1 MLKKTTQLFLVG
13 LSLFVISI
21 ISVLFLYK
29 SKARANEYLLYPS
42 TCLGGWENPQL
53 AEGAPQ
59 VSLESREASIF
70 TEENSARLKGNIA
83 AQMYCGGFKE
93 DIPEDVIPK
102 NIVVK
107 FSWTVGYVEPSIE
120 IPPTDS
126 DIPAV
131 PNQQSV
137 KENDTKED
145 IQIEDLDKNL
155 EDKNL
160 PVNEDNILE
169 LEQPQIPQE
178 VSVPESASISFFKLF
193 TKVAYGQETSVN
205 EIKRL
210 DSYGLVE
217 VLYTL
222 DGVDW
227 KSLGFVDKDSFD
239 NTQFKIPIEE
249 VATWEDVSKI
259 QISVRSVP
267 ILDGTTPVI
276 YLDSMWIEAGYEHL
290 NKNET
295 NTTITDTT
303 DNLGQMNKEIPQ
315 TKEET
320 TNVED
325 FQIEE
330 LSKDVSL
337 LETEDKNSLKET
349 VVNLNA
355 VHRCNVSPFSLNVY
369 ENHNLNTNILL
380 TKILSGN
387 YELKIG
393 ERPQGIDVK
402 FAENDNY
409 IYNPKPDEN
418 TVSISVLNTIGSV
431 RGNFSVPIIFTEK
444 NTNSSFI
451 CQINIVN

>member
-70 TEENSARLKGNIA
+70 TEENSARLNGNIA
-83 AQMYCGGFKE
+83 AQIYCGGFKE

-120 IPPTDS
+120 IPPIDS
-126 DIPAV
+126 DIPV
-131 PNQQSV
+131 MPDQQSV
-137 KENDTKED
+137 KENSTNDD
-145 IQIEDLDKNL
+145 IQVENLDKNP
-155 EDKNL
+155 EETNL
-160 PVNEDNILE
+160 SANEDNTLE
-169 LEQPQIPQE
+169 LEQPKIPQE

-193 TKVAYGQETSVN
+193 TKVAYGQEASLGET
-205 EIKRL
+205 KKL

-249 VATWEDVSKI
+249 VATWEDISKI

-267 ILDGTTPVI
+267 VLDGATPVI
-276 YLDSMWIEAGYEHL
+276 YLDSMWIEAEYEYL
-290 NKNET
+290 NKNEI
-295 NTTITDTT
+295 NTTTTDTV
-303 DNLGQMNKEIPQ
+303 DNLSQMNKEIPQ

>member
-1 MLKKTTQLFLVG
+1 MLYLSDRNG
-13 LSLFVISI
+13 LPINCS
-21 ISVLFLYK
+21 
-29 SKARANEYLLYPS
+29 E
-42 TCLGGWENPQL
+42 
-53 AEGAPQ
+53 
-59 VSLESREASIF
+59 
-70 TEENSARLKGNIA
+70 
-83 AQMYCGGFKE
+83 
-93 DIPEDVIPK
+93 
-102 NIVVK
+102 
-107 FSWTVGYVEPSIE
+107 
-120 IPPTDS
+120 
-126 DIPAV
+126 
-131 PNQQSV
+131 
-137 KENDTKED
+137 
-145 IQIEDLDKNL
+145 
-155 EDKNL
+155 
-160 PVNEDNILE
+160 
-169 LEQPQIPQE
+169 
-178 VSVPESASISFFKLF
+178 PESGNHHDSYDLANKLKSFFSINKKYQLCG
-193 TKVAYGQETSVN
+193 YGFEVQP
-205 EIKRL
+205 
-210 DSYGLVE
+210 SYIA
-217 VLYTL
+217 
-222 DGVDW
+222 
-227 KSLGFVDKDSFD
+227 KDRRC
-239 NTQFKIPIEE
+239 I
-249 VATWEDVSKI
+249 KI

-267 ILDGTTPVI
+267 VLDGATPVI
-276 YLDSMWIEAGYEHL
+276 YLDSMWIEAEYEYL
-290 NKNET
+290 NKNEI
-295 NTTITDTT
+295 NTTTTDTV
-303 DNLGQMNKEIPQ
+303 DNLSQMNKEIPQ

-451 CQINIVN
+451 FQINIVN